1 MRGVFCRASGDYEG
15 RQKMNEDGRNHNH
28 GERGT
33 RMKSDQMYITLRPS
47 MNRTSDIVCH
57 KREVGMSGPLFQV
70 PRPPCEEVIQ
80 DSHLTS
86 RSLG

>member
-1 MRGVFCRASGDYEG
+1 
-15 RQKMNEDGRNHNH
+15 
-28 GERGT
+28 
-33 RMKSDQMYITLRPS
+33 MKSDQMYITLRPS